1 MDIFDSHKALKAKF
15 VYTAEEIDYWK
26 LWPKD
31 AVVRDDCDGFSL
43 NLVLRHFGEFWKPI
57 LSGKATLYHCQYWG
71 VGHMVVKI
79 GNYYCD
85 NISTIPFST
94 IPPGYTNFSKY
105 SPLTVLFGFYGFKSK
120 WRYRLLKWI
129 DGLK

>member
-57 LSGKATLYHCQYWG
+57 LSGKATLYHCQYLG

-85 NISTIPFST
+85 NIHQ
-94 IPPGYTNFSKY
+94 
-105 SPLTVLFGFYGFKSK
+105 
-120 WRYRLLKWI
+120 
-129 DGLK
+129 